1 MSNSSE
7 NANVIPLHQSR
18 KTTNENTMKQEL
30 SRLPEPVTRVRSLSE
45 KYFKAAIQ
53 NMFDHVDDALFELAD
68 RTQSNLEQ
76 NVFFESMR
84 EIRIQ
89 RRTMEAVFMQGITQ
103 HFANLSNPSS
113 VATQSIDDDESADD
127 LSLVSKDELEEL
139 VAIDSLAMKASANNK
154 NALLILCARLNSLVP
169 AKVVEDS
176 VPISPKVLAD
186 SFVEASKQISV
197 DIKAKLVL
205 FKLFE
210 RYVMSQLSSVLEQ
223 VNNELTELGIAIPK
237 PTAPAQRPQT
247 PVSNGQYVPG
257 QNTSNN
263 GGEQTGGLYD
273 TLQSLLQSPA
283 PVSPPAS
290 YGNHTAGDYGVEEA
304 PFALMNVLSQLQQQI
319 SQVPVVTDR
328 VEAPQLISTNKI
340 TEAINEANGNDD
352 DIDARSNNV
361 IKLVDMLFSFIMED
375 KNLPDPIKLLLS
387 RLQIPFI
394 KVALVDEDF
403 FKKDGHAARR
413 LLNEMATASIGWSG
427 DPTSGRRDPLYD
439 KINAVVEKVL
449 NEFDNNFEIF
459 SLLLADFVSFVEK
472 ERRRVM
478 LFEKRAI
485 DAEGGKAKAQV
496 GRQYVEK
503 QVASL
508 LSGKA
513 IPSIFSQF
521 IRGPWSNILFLIYMR
536 QGINSTQ
543 WADALSVAEELVWT
557 ALPIQNSVHKKKF
570 LRTLPV
576 VNQALHQGLRNIS
589 FNPAK
594 QTKIFELLKN
604 HHLALLQEFRDRTAV
619 TPELPQQMAA
629 TQQVPEVSED
639 LPSADSGEHI
649 ESSQAPSEEKEGS
662 GELVPSMVEP
672 QIEEAEAQPAVE
684 QVAMVDDAP
693 EAINDD
699 VQPSLDVPEQQ
710 ADQITEDSVAEE
722 ASIEEG
728 SIVEEDDSAVEEIEE
743 ILPSALDTQK
753 VTPEI
758 TTPEIA
764 TPEITTPEITT
775 PEIVAPEPQYINLVD
790 NFVVGVW
797 FERIEAD
804 STFRCR
810 LAAIIRGTGRYIFV
824 NRSGVKVAEETRD
837 SLALQLQ
844 QGQLRTLDDSMLFDR
859 ALESMITNLRKSS

>member
-1 MSNSSE
+1 MNNSSD
-7 NANVIPLHQSR
+7 NANVIPLHQTR
-18 KTTNENTMKQEL
+18 KASNDNKMKEEL
-30 SRLPEPVTRVRSLSE
+30 SRLPEPVVRIRSLSE
-45 KYFKAAIQ
+45 QSFKAAIQ

-84 EIRIQ
+84 EIRIH
-89 RRTMEAVFMQGITQ
+89 RRTMESNFMLGITQ
-103 HFANLSNPSS
+103 QFASLVTPSTAPAPS
-113 VATQSIDDDESADD
+113 PIDHETPDD

-139 VAIDSLAMKASANNK
+139 VAVDSLAMKASANNK

-169 AKVVEDS
+169 AKVVEES

-186 SFVEASKQISV
+186 SFVEATNQLAV

-210 RYVMSQLSSVLEQ
+210 RYVMSQLTSVLDQ
-223 VNNELTELGIAIPK
+223 VNSQLTELGVAVPK
-237 PTAPAQRPQT
+237 TPNPAYRQPPSTPQPQAPQQSASPLDSSQ
-247 PVSNGQYVPG
+247 SGN
-257 QNTSNN
+257 
-263 GGEQTGGLYD
+263 LYD

-283 PVSPPAS
+283 PHSNSHNHQPPA
-290 YGNHTAGDYGVEEA
+290 NYGVEEA
-304 PFALMNVLSQLQQQI
+304 PFTLLNVLSQLQQQI
-319 SQVPVVTDR
+319 SQVPVVTEKVDS
-328 VEAPQLISTNKI
+328 PQLISTNDI
-340 TEAINEANGNDD
+340 TEAINEANGTVE
-352 DIDARSNNV
+352 DIDGRSNNV

-427 DPTSGRRDPLYD
+427 DPTSGRKDPLYD
-439 KINAVVEKVL
+439 KINSIVDKVL

-459 SLLLADFVSFVEK
+459 SLLLADFVSFIEK

-508 LSGKA
+508 LAGKA
-513 IPSIFSQF
+513 IPNIFSQF
-521 IRGPWSNILFLIYMR
+521 VKGPWSNILFLTYMR

-543 WADALSVAEELVWT
+543 WADSISIAEDLIWT

-570 LRTLPV
+570 LKTLPN
-576 VNQALHQGLRNIS
+576 VNNALHQGLKNIS

-594 QTKIFELLKN
+594 QTKIFELFKN
-604 HHLALLQEFRDRTAV
+604 HHLALLQDFRERNAV
-619 TPELPQQMAA
+619 IQEQPELDTPVQAETEESIVIEEPAVASEHENKIVADEVDQQPLDTPAETLQQSANVPQGSPEQFTVVDEIKAEVTA
-629 TQQVPEVSED
+629 EPIEQSTVEADLPVEVTQQSTIDQPQEVASE
-639 LPSADSGEHI
+639 
-649 ESSQAPSEEKEGS
+649 
-662 GELVPSMVEP
+662 
-672 QIEEAEAQPAVE
+672 
-684 QVAMVDDAP
+684 
-693 EAINDD
+693 
-699 VQPSLDVPEQQ
+699 QPS
-710 ADQITEDSVAEE
+710 
-722 ASIEEG
+722 
-728 SIVEEDDSAVEEIEE
+728 VEAVEEQAPISSEE
-743 ILPSALDTQK
+743 ESDKPELASVQEEQASAT
-753 VTPEI
+753 
-758 TTPEIA
+758 
-764 TPEITTPEITT
+764 
-775 PEIVAPEPQYINLVD
+775 PEPQYINLVE

-797 FERIEAD
+797 FERIEGD

-844 QGQLRTLDDSMLFDR
+844 NGELRTLDDSMLFDR
-859 ALESMITNLRKSS
+859 ALESMISNLRKSN